1 MTFSEMKNDNFLLLA
16 GVSPHLITPEK
27 IDPSAFSTASMLF
40 VEKLSKRFMSVDKKL
55 YPEIFT
61 LGFDFRKSGISK
73 LRNNND
79 HLANSNIIVKPKG
92 MIFHV
97 PPTNVETVFVY
108 TLVYGVLSGSSNV
121 VRISDR
127 TGDVTKILIEIISD
141 TLLDAEM
148 KDVASRVSVIQ
159 CDRDSSVLQDVA
171 FRSDLRVWWGGDQAV
186 TSLKKF
192 DSQPRT
198 IDVSFPD
205 RWSIALIDA
214 SSFNA
219 LGKEESQSLLQSLSK
234 DIYLFDQLACSSPQ
248 AIYWSTKSEEDFR
261 SARLKFDQLLSE
273 AVYEMDYDLPIAN
286 FVDKA
291 IKVASDVL
299 SNPGEVS
306 WHGKELVSTLIEG
319 NVQSH
324 VSQSGGA
331 LYHIG
336 IKSLNE
342 LPEHLDSR
350 VQTVVSFGVEKSE
363 LTDALVNMK
372 IAGIDRV
379 VSPGRALSFGPIW
392 DGIDLISS
400 FTRKIDLSQ
409 L

>member
-1 MTFSEMKNDNFLLLA
+1 
-16 GVSPHLITPEK
+16 
-27 IDPSAFSTASMLF
+27 
-40 VEKLSKRFMSVDKKL
+40 
-55 YPEIFT
+55 
-61 LGFDFRKSGISK
+61 
-73 LRNNND
+73 
-79 HLANSNIIVKPKG
+79 
-92 MIFHV
+92 
-97 PPTNVETVFVY
+97 
-108 TLVYGVLSGSSNV
+108 
-121 VRISDR
+121 
-127 TGDVTKILIEIISD
+127 
-141 TLLDAEM
+141 
-148 KDVASRVSVIQ
+148 
-159 CDRDSSVLQDVA
+159 
-171 FRSDLRVWWGGDQAV
+171 
-186 TSLKKF
+186 
-192 DSQPRT
+192 
-198 IDVSFPD
+198 
-205 RWSIALIDA
+205 
-214 SSFNA
+214 
-219 LGKEESQSLLQSLSK
+219 
-234 DIYLFDQLACSSPQ
+234 
-248 AIYWSTKSEEDFR
+248 
-261 SARLKFDQLLSE
+261 
-273 AVYEMDYDLPIAN
+273 MDYDLPFAN